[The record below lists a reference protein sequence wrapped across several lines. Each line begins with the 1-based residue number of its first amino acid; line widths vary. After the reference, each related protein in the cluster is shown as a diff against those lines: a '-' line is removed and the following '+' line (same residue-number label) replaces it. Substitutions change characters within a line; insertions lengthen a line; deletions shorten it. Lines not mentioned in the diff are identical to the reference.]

1 MFQRCLFILGCLILS
16 AMAALAAKAQTAS
29 QQIPPPDE
37 QNETMRDTLRR
48 MQIRREEDEH
58 KKLLSKGFQI
68 KKDADSLAD
77 EAVNDRLPRASEK
90 RLKEIEKA
98 ARQIRSDFG
107 GSQDDELESP
117 PKTLADA
124 LKRLKET
131 GTQLNDRLAKTSR
144 QVISIPVV
152 ESCTDII
159 QLVRVLRTYL
169 N

>member
-1 MFQRCLFILGCLILS
+1 MFLRRLVIIVFLVV
-16 AMAALAAKAQTAS
+16 AAPAVWAQTAGAG
-29 QQIPPPDE
+29 QIPPPDE
-37 QNETMRDTLRR
+37 QNETMRDTLKR

-68 KKDADSLAD
+68 KQDTESLTKDAAKES
-77 EAVNDRLPRASEK
+77 LPRSAEK
-90 RLKEIEKA
+90 RLKDIEKS
-98 ARQIRSDFG
+98 ARQIRSGFG
-107 GSQDDELESP
+107 GSQDDELDSP
-117 PKTLADA
+117 PKTLDEA
-124 LKRLKET
+124 LKRLNET

-159 QLVRVLRTYL
+159 QLVKILRTYL